1 VLEEL
6 HLFSCGEISGLLILG
21 KESCLSNHHN
31 SSPRASS
38 PGNPDDASTSST
50 RDGLVH
56 IPPNLVSSLKKLSI
70 EGCNALTFLEK
81 KASFSA
87 FTSLEELKICGCP
100 ELISSFAPKDENS
113 GHANVGCFLPCSPS
127 EPGTIQLESPQK
139 PQLCPWMSVNCLKK
153 LDMSGKKDLESLKL
167 DSYTKLEELI
177 IWNFYSLTE
186 VEGLQSLRGLRRLS
200 VFGCPRLPPFLE
212 RLSGQVSELFPRLER
227 LETDTTLSSP
237 RHSANT
243 SSPSNA

>member
-1 VLEEL
+1 
-6 HLFSCGEISGLLILG
+6 
-21 KESCLSNHHN
+21 
-31 SSPRASS
+31 
-38 PGNPDDASTSST
+38 
-50 RDGLVH
+50 
-56 IPPNLVSSLKKLSI
+56 
-70 EGCNALTFLEK
+70 
-81 KASFSA
+81 
-87 FTSLEELKICGCP
+87 
-100 ELISSFAPKDENS
+100 
-113 GHANVGCFLPCSPS
+113 
-127 EPGTIQLESPQK
+127 
-139 PQLCPWMSVNCLKK
+139 MSVNCLKK